1 VTDVNENDEGAPEQK
16 LPEEGLS
23 DEGLSDE
30 GLSDEGLSDEG
41 LSDEGLAAVSEQ
53 APAVEAAP
61 LEASPP
67 EVSADA
73 AVAVVVSAEP
83 GEEGAEPDEDQA
95 PGATP
100 FVLEDWVYAAVEAMA
115 FSSLEPLTPRRAK
128 EILVAELRLIAQE
141 TSAEGP
147 PSLPTIQDVKRVFKT
162 LRARWAEDTR
172 PLGQGMKL
180 MELDGGLSFRTA
192 ASAARYVRR
201 VQTERPPRLSRA
213 ALETLAVIAY
223 RQPATKPQVEEVR
236 GVDSGAALKAL
247 LDKHLIRVIGKADD
261 IGRPLLYGTT
271 KTFLEYFQL
280 GSLSEL
286 PTLKELNELENGPSE
301 PVPVEEGQTLQAA
314 VVMDLF
320 NPDRPGLVSEETE
333 KESAEALDALER
345 ALTSAKDVAKRAS
358 TVVWGV
364 TVDDDDPK
372 PIAAGVDEGTEP
384 APTPDAA
391 GGTHGT
397 NGQAAAAPEEPTEDK
412 PQG

>member
-1 VTDVNENDEGAPEQK
+1 
-16 LPEEGLS
+16 
-23 DEGLSDE
+23 
-30 GLSDEGLSDEG
+30 
-41 LSDEGLAAVSEQ
+41 
-53 APAVEAAP
+53 
-61 LEASPP
+61 
-67 EVSADA
+67 
-73 AVAVVVSAEP
+73 
-83 GEEGAEPDEDQA
+83 
-95 PGATP
+95 
-100 FVLEDWVYAAVEAMA
+100 
-115 FSSLEPLTPRRAK
+115 
-128 EILVAELRLIAQE
+128 
-141 TSAEGP
+141 
-147 PSLPTIQDVKRVFKT
+147 
-162 LRARWAEDTR
+162 
-172 PLGQGMKL
+172 
-180 MELDGGLSFRTA
+180 
-192 ASAARYVRR
+192 
-201 VQTERPPRLSRA
+201 
-213 ALETLAVIAY
+213 
-223 RQPATKPQVEEVR
+223 
-236 GVDSGAALKAL
+236 VDSGAALKAL

-397 NGQAAAAPEEPTEDK
+397 NGQAAAPEEPTEDK

>member
-1 VTDVNENDEGAPEQK
+1 MDA
-16 LPEEGLS
+16 
-23 DEGLSDE
+23 
-30 GLSDEGLSDEG
+30 
-41 LSDEGLAAVSEQ
+41 
-53 APAVEAAP
+53 AAP
-61 LEASPP
+61 
-67 EVSADA
+67 VD
-73 AVAVVVSAEP
+73 VSAEP

-95 PGATP
+95 PGAAP
-100 FVLEDWVYAAVEAMA
+100 FVVEDWVYAAVEAMA

-141 TSAEGP
+141 TNAEAP

-162 LRARWAEDTR
+162 LRTRWAEDTR

-286 PTLKELNELENGPSE
+286 PTLKELHELENGPSE
-301 PVPVEEGQTLQAA
+301 PIPVEDGQAAQAA

-333 KESAEALDALER
+333 KESAEALDALEQ

-372 PIAAGVDEGTEP
+372 PVVAGADEGAVP
-384 APTPDAA
+384 APPDSAEQS
-391 GGTHGT
+391 HGA
-397 NGQAAAAPEEPTEDK
+397 NGQVAAAPEEPTEDK